1 MKVLKC
7 FAITSRVLPMLV
19 AAIALA
25 VATDDAFAKNGP
37 RSGTG
42 KTETRSPPAGGG
54 TAAITQKP
62 APGGPIG
69 KPLPP
74 IPIDPGKGDGRV
86 GHDGRSDHRHSDR
99 HEGRHRDR
107 DRGHKHKHSRYE
119 SPPIIGKKDSD
130 LFRRGV
136 VGPQPGAVLIGR

>member
-7 FAITSRVLPMLV
+7 FAIAIRVLPMLV
-19 AAIALA
+19 DAIALA
-25 VATDDAFAKNGP
+25 VATNDAFAKNGP

-42 KTETRSPPAGGG
+42 KTETRSLLVGG
-54 TAAITQKP
+54 ITEKP

-74 IPIDPGKGDGRV
+74 IPIDPGKGDGRI

-107 DRGHKHKHSRYE
+107 DRGHKHRHSRYE
-119 SPPIIGKKDSD
+119 SPPIIGKKDPD
-130 LFRRGV
+130 LFGRGV
-136 VGPQPGAVLIGR
+136 VGPQPKAVLIGR

>member
-25 VATDDAFAKNGP
+25 AATNDAFAKNGS

-86 GHDGRSDHRHSDR
+86 GNDGRSDHRHSDR
-99 HEGRHRDR
+99 HEGKYRDHDRRHKR
-107 DRGHKHKHSRYE
+107 SRYE
-119 SPPIIGKKDSD
+119 SPPIIGKDPD

>member
-25 VATDDAFAKNGP
+25 VATDDAFAKNGS

-42 KTETRSPPAGGG
+42 KTETRSLQ
-54 TAAITQKP
+54 TRSLLVVEKP

-86 GHDGRSDHRHSDR
+86 GNDGRSDHRHSDR

-107 DRGHKHKHSRYE
+107 DRGHKHRHSRYE

-130 LFRRGV
+130 LFGRGV
-136 VGPQPGAVLIGR
+136 VGPQPKAVLIGR

>member
-25 VATDDAFAKNGP
+25 VATNDAFAKNGH

-62 APGGPIG
+62 PPGRPTG

-74 IPIDPGKGDGRV
+74 IPIDPGKGDVVSAMTAGPITDTAT
-86 GHDGRSDHRHSDR
+86 GM
-99 HEGRHRDR
+99 
-107 DRGHKHKHSRYE
+107 KE
-119 SPPIIGKKDSD
+119 SIAIMIAGT
-130 LFRRGV
+130 
-136 VGPQPGAVLIGR
+136 

>member
-37 RSGTG
+37 RSGAG
-42 KTETRSPPAGGG
+42 KTETRSLLV
-54 TAAITQKP
+54 QKP

-86 GHDGRSDHRHSDR
+86 GHDGKSDHRHSER
-99 HEGRHRDR
+99 HEGRHRDH
-107 DRGHKHKHSRYE
+107 DRKHKRSRYE
-119 SPPIIGKKDSD
+119 SPPIIGKKDPD

-136 VGPQPGAVLIGR
+136 VGPQPGAGATTKPVPVLIGR